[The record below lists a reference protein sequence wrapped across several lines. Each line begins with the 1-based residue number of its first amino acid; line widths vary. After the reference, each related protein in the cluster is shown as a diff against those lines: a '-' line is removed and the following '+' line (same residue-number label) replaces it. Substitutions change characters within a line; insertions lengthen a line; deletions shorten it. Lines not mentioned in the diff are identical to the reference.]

1 MFTSKTYL
9 SVRTGESARCH
20 TSQPEAVF
28 HINGTLLD
36 FILISRPT
44 SLTHLTAPYLADG
57 VSQNDILRH
66 HRTCYRSFMSVYVGM
81 NTAKT
86 GRLCWL

>member
-28 HINGTLLD
+28 HMNGTLLD
-36 FILISRPT
+36 FILISRP
-44 SLTHLTAPYLADG
+44 LFPNVA
-57 VSQNDILRH
+57 
-66 HRTCYRSFMSVYVGM
+66 
-81 NTAKT
+81 
-86 GRLCWL
+86 